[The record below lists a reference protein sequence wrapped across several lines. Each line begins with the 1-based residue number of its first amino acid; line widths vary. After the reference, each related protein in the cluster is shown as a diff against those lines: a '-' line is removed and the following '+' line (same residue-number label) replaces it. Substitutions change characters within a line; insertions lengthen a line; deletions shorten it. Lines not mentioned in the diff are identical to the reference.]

1 MPHPSVTAVTAICF
15 CLLLTPAHAFG
26 AGEVPDDNEWLGY
39 VWRHGDIGNLLPL
52 LPVSFV
58 SNYAFTKLQA
68 KQVYFGNWLRDFS
81 QLLDTTCL
89 DKVHES
95 ILRAVAA
102 ILAFMEFSLATDGFD
117 VTKERLGVYR
127 HEEHIDNPKGYADDL
142 PEKDARKIDDR
153 LRGPVQEVELE
164 VDPRTGMKN
173 YIAKSGQGWTTSA
186 DYVREKL
193 LACIDHKRNDREADS
208 FICLGAAMHTLEDFA
223 AHSNF
228 IELCLREFDG
238 CQEIF
243 AFVGDD
249 SWIKAPGSDQKV
261 PPLTTGTFGAIDI
274 LHSFLGEADDRAA
287 IINKGETRTTSFGDL
302 ENMQSK
308 LFSSSDF
315 KSAFQAIASVA
326 EKLSSLTPGNS
337 SIASR
342 LQAINAAVTD
352 AKDKPDQ
359 TKSADEASD
368 EPFPNLWNAIHP
380 IFKLHD
386 DVQLWTMSND
396 DTSTVPWLSNAI
408 GDIKTQVDNLAYRSL
423 AAFVEPALN
432 EVRAAAEM
440 AKQQTVDMSKASE
453 IWEPGS
459 TDSNPTHSELA
470 KDHFSNLLNQ
480 PAGIIATICLNWST
494 QRIVKCW
501 DDPSIDVE
509 KTIDEI
515 LAIMHHPAFVQDPS
529 DIQRY
534 MQDSVREWWEAHSE
548 EQHTYLLKKLSKE
561 SAQDRWNH
569 HDHTMTARDMAGRGT
584 KGFASFPGAWPETTP
599 RPVDDSLREKFVK
612 NIREVADGLRT
623 ASNKVVDTAFTVGD
637 KVGVTHAV
645 GLGKSEELD
654 DAVARL
660 AKEHDISEQEVR
672 KKLDLG
678 DTQ

>member
-1 MPHPSVTAVTAICF
+1 MPRSPVAAVALICF
-15 CLLLTPAHAFG
+15 CLLTCAHAFG
-26 AGEVPDDNEWLGY
+26 AGEVPEDNEWLGY

-95 ILRAVAA
+95 ILRAVVA
-102 ILAFMEFSLATDGFD
+102 ILAFMEFGLATDGFD

-127 HEEHIDNPKGYADDL
+127 HEEHIDNPKGYADL
-142 PEKDARKIDDR
+142 PDKDATKIDGR
-153 LRGPVQEVELE
+153 LRGPVREVELE
-164 VDPRTGMKN
+164 VDPKTGMKN
-173 YIAKSGQGWTTSA
+173 YIANSGKDWTTSA
-186 DYVREKL
+186 DYIRKKL
-193 LACIDHKRNDREADS
+193 WACIEYKRNENEADALIS
-208 FICLGAAMHTLEDFA
+208 LGAAMHTIEDFA

-238 CQEIF
+238 CQDIF
-243 AFVGDD
+243 AFVGDK
-249 SWIKAPGSDQKV
+249 SWIEAPGSHSKV
-261 PPLTTGTFGAIDI
+261 PPLTTGTFGAVDI

-287 IINKGETRTTSFGDL
+287 IINRGETRTTSFGDL
-302 ENMQSK
+302 SNMQSK
-308 LFSSSDF
+308 LFSSSNF

-326 EKLSSLTPGNS
+326 EKISSLTPGNS
-337 SIASR
+337 DIAGQLQSINS
-342 LQAINAAVTD
+342 AVTD
-352 AKDKPDQ
+352 AQNNSNQ
-359 TKSADEASD
+359 TKSSDEKSD

-386 DVQLWTMSND
+386 DIQLWTMKHD
-396 DTSTVPWLSNAI
+396 DGPTFPGLSKAI
-408 GDIKTQVDNLAYRSL
+408 EDIKTQADNLAYKLL
-423 AAFVEPALN
+423 AAFIEPALN

-440 AKQQTVDMSKASE
+440 AKQQTVEMSKASE

-459 TDSNPTHSELA
+459 MDSNPTHSELA

-494 QRIVKCW
+494 QQIVKCW
-501 DDPSIDVE
+501 DDPSLDVE
-509 KTIDEI
+509 ETIEDI
-515 LAIMHHPAFVQDPS
+515 LSIMHHPAFVQEPS

-534 MQDSVREWWEAHSE
+534 MQDSVREWWDAHSE
-548 EQHTYLLKKLSKE
+548 DQHIYLLKKLSKE

-599 RPVDDSLREKFVK
+599 RPVDDTLRQQFVK
-612 NIREVADGLRT
+612 KVQEVADGLRN
-623 ASNKVVDTAFTVGD
+623 ASEKVVDAAHTVGD
-637 KVGVTHAV
+637 KVGVTKAL

-654 DAVARL
+654 DAVTRL
-660 AKEHDISEQEVR
+660 AKEHDISEGEVR

-678 DTQ
+678 GPHL

>member
-1 MPHPSVTAVTAICF
+1 MPRPSVTAVTVIF
-15 CLLLTPAHAFG
+15 LCLLLVPAHAFG
-26 AGEVPDDNEWLGY
+26 AGEVPEDNEWLGY

-58 SNYAFTKLQA
+58 TNHAFTKLQA

-95 ILRAVAA
+95 LLRAVVA
-102 ILAFMEFSLATDGFD
+102 IIAFMEFGLATDGFD

-127 HEEHIDNPKGYADDL
+127 HEEHIDNPK
-142 PEKDARKIDDR
+142 DAKKIDER
-153 LRGPVQEVELE
+153 LRGPVQDVELE
-164 VDPRTGMKN
+164 VDPKTGMKN
-173 YIAKSGQGWTTSA
+173 YIAKSGHGWTTSA
-186 DYVREKL
+186 DCVREKL
-193 LACIDHKRNDREADS
+193 LACIDHKRNDREADA

-243 AFVGDD
+243 AFVGDN
-249 SWIKAPGSDQKV
+249 SWIEAPDSKTKV

-287 IINKGETRTTSFGDL
+287 IINRGETRTTSFGDL
-302 ENMQSK
+302 TNMQSK

-326 EKLSSLTPGNS
+326 EKLSSLTPGAGN
-337 SIASR
+337 IASQ
-342 LQAINAAVTD
+342 LQSINSAVTD
-352 AKDKPDQ
+352 AKKKPDQ
-359 TKSADEASD
+359 TKSADKASD
-368 EPFPNLWNAIHP
+368 EPSPNLWNSIHP

-386 DVQLWTMSND
+386 DIQLWTMSD
-396 DTSTVPWLSNAI
+396 DDSSTVPWLSKAI
-408 GDIKTQVDNLAYRSL
+408 EDIKTRADNLAYRSL

-494 QRIVKCW
+494 QQIVKCW

-515 LAIMHHPAFVQDPS
+515 LAIMHHPAFVRDPS

-534 MQDSVREWWEAHSE
+534 MQDSVREWWDAHTE
-548 EQHTYLLKKLSKE
+548 DQHKYLLKKLSKE

-599 RPVDDSLREKFVK
+599 RPVDDSVRE
-612 NIREVADGLRT
+612 NE
-623 ASNKVVDTAFTVGD
+623 KVVDAAFTVVD
-637 KVGVTHAV
+637 KVGVTKVV

-654 DAVARL
+654 DAVTRL
-660 AKEHDISEQEVR
+660 AKEHDISEEEVR

-678 DTQ
+678 DSQ